1 MQAALTAAERAVA
14 KAEVAA
20 EKRFEGLNEL
30 RGVVSDVGALQMPRA
45 EAEQRLSAHS
55 EQIQILTARL
65 DTAQGRSG
73 GASALYGYLLA
84 AAGLIL
90 AVIAFVTR

>member
-1 MQAALTAAERAVA
+1 
-14 KAEVAA
+14 
-20 EKRFEGLNEL
+20 
-30 RGVVSDVGALQMPRA
+30 MPRA

-73 GASALYGYLLA
+73 GASALYGYLLG
-84 AAGLIL
+84 AAGLLI
-90 AVIAFVTR
+90 AVIAFITR